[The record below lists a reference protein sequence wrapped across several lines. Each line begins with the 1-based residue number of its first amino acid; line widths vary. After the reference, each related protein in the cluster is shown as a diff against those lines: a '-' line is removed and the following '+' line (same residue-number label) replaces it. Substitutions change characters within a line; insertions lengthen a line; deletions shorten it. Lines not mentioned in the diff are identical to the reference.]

1 MTTLNMLGKPCPI
14 PVVEAKKTLLQGQD
28 VTVLVDNS
36 IAVQNLEKMAGGLGY
51 GFSYEQ
57 KGEAEYAVTIIIV
70 KNTGSQPDSCQVM
83 RPEAMPLDAACTD
96 GISAV
101 CSEFSPCDSRG
112 IIFLITG
119 DQIGISAE
127 EPGKKLMQT
136 FLYSLAQLPKAPE
149 LILLLN
155 AGVKLAAQGSEVLDN
170 LKTLAEHGADI
181 RSCGQCLNYYGL
193 TEKLVV
199 GKITNMMEIVEFL
212 TSSRRT
218 ITI

>member
-36 IAVQNLEKMAGGLGY
+36 IAVQNLEKMAAGLGY

-57 KGEAEYAVTIIIV
+57 KGEAEYAVTIIV
-70 KNTGSQPDSCQVM
+70 KNAGRQPTAACQPMTDSCPAEQ
-83 RPEAMPLDAACTD
+83 PAA
-96 GISAV
+96 GGV
-101 CSEFSPCDSRG
+101 
-112 IIFLITG
+112 IFLITG

-170 LKTLAEHGADI
+170 LKTLAANGTDI
-181 RSCGQCLNYYGL
+181 RSCGQCLTYYGL

-218 ITI
+218 VTI

>member
-14 PVVEAKKTLLQGQD
+14 PVVEAKKILLQGQD

-36 IAVQNLEKMAGGLGY
+36 IAVQNLEKMAAGLGY

-57 KGEAEYAVTIIIV
+57 KGESEYAVTIIV
-70 KNTGSQPDSCQVM
+70 KNTGCQVM
-83 RPEAMPLDAACTD
+83 QSGAQPAEAA
-96 GISAV
+96 GGV
-101 CSEFSPCDSRG
+101 
-112 IIFLITG
+112 IFLITG

-170 LKTLAEHGADI
+170 LKALAGHGADI
-181 RSCGQCLNYYGL
+181 RSCGQCLTYYGL
-193 TEKLVV
+193 TEKLAV

-218 ITI
+218 VTI

>member
-14 PVVEAKKTLLQGQD
+14 PVVEAKKALLQGQD
-28 VTVLVDNS
+28 VMVLVDNA
-36 IAVQNLEKMAGGLGY
+36 IAVQNLEKMATGLGH

-57 KGEAEYAVTIIIV
+57 KSETEYTVAIMV
-70 KNTGSQPDSCQVM
+70 KTPDGQQASCQVTE
-83 RPEAMPLDAACTD
+83 PETMP
-96 GISAV
+96 
-101 CSEFSPCDSRG
+101 SETG
-112 IIFLITG
+112 GGKIFLITG

-149 LILLLN
+149 IILLIN
-155 AGVKLAAQGSEVLDN
+155 AGVKLASQGSDVLDN
-170 LKTLAEHGADI
+170 LKALAEHGADI

-218 ITI
+218 VTIS

>member
-14 PVVEAKKTLLQGQD
+14 PVVEAKKILLQGQD

-36 IAVQNLEKMAGGLGY
+36 IAVQNLEKMAAGFGF
-51 GFSYEQ
+51 GFSYKQ
-57 KGEAEYAVTIIIV
+57 QGESEYAVTIIV
-70 KNTGSQPDSCQVM
+70 KKSGEQQ
-83 RPEAMPLDAACTD
+83 AACCLPLEAPQPAA
-96 GISAV
+96 GGGV
-101 CSEFSPCDSRG
+101 
-112 IIFLITG
+112 IFLITG

-127 EPGKKLMQT
+127 EPGRKLMQT

-170 LKTLAEHGADI
+170 LKILAERGADI

-193 TEKLVV
+193 TEKLAV
-199 GKITNMMEIVEFL
+199 GTITNMMEIVEFL

-218 ITI
+218 VTI

>member
-1 MTTLNMLGKPCPI
+1 MITLNMLGKPCPI
-14 PVVEAKKTLLQGQD
+14 PVVEAKKALLQGQD
-28 VTVLVDNS
+28 VMVLVDNA
-36 IAVQNLEKMAGGLGY
+36 IAVQNLEKMATGLGH

-57 KGEAEYAVTIIIV
+57 KSEAEYTVAIIV
-70 KNTGSQPDSCQVM
+70 KNSAAESSSCQVM
-83 RPEAMPLDAACTD
+83 APTAAPEASPGAMPL
-96 GISAV
+96 AV
-101 CSEFSPCDSRG
+101 SDSQ
-112 IIFLITG
+112 IFLITG

-149 LILLLN
+149 IILLIN
-155 AGVKLAAQGSEVLDN
+155 AGVKLAAQGSDVLDS
-170 LKTLAEHGADI
+170 LRTIAEHGADI

-193 TEKLVV
+193 TEKLAV

-218 ITI
+218 VTI

>member
-1 MTTLNMLGKPCPI
+1 MIALNMLGKPCPI
-14 PVVEAKKTLLQGQD
+14 PVVEAKKALLQGQD

-36 IAVQNLEKMAGGLGY
+36 IAVQNLEKMAAGLGFD
-51 GFSYEQ
+51 FSYKQ
-57 KGEAEYAVTIIIV
+57 QGDAEFAVTIMV
-70 KNTGSQPDSCQVM
+70 KGSGCRQASCQAAQS
-83 RPEAMPLDAACTD
+83 EAASSEA
-96 GISAV
+96 GGGASGGASAGAGGGV
-101 CSEFSPCDSRG
+101 
-112 IIFLITG
+112 IFLITG

-170 LKTLAEHGADI
+170 LKALAEHGADI

-193 TEKLVV
+193 TEKLAV

-218 ITI
+218 VTI

>member
-1 MTTLNMLGKPCPI
+1 MTTLNMIGKPCPI
-14 PVVEAKKTLLQGQD
+14 PVVEAKKVLLQGQD

-36 IAVQNLEKMAGGLGY
+36 IAVQNLEKMAAGLGFD
-51 GFSYEQ
+51 FSYKQ
-57 KGEAEYAVTIIIV
+57 QGEAEFAVTIMV
-70 KNTGSQPDSCQVM
+70 KADGCKPASCQVM
-83 RPEAMPLDAACTD
+83 QPEASPVAA
-96 GISAV
+96 
-101 CSEFSPCDSRG
+101 DSNG
-112 IIFLITG
+112 GVIFLITG

-127 EPGKKLMQT
+127 EPSKKLMQT

-170 LKTLAEHGADI
+170 LKILAEHGADI

-193 TEKLVV
+193 TEKLAV

-218 ITI
+218 VTIS

>member
-28 VTVLVDNS
+28 VIVLVDNS
-36 IAVQNLEKMAGGLGY
+36 IAVQNLEKMAAGLGY
-51 GFSYEQ
+51 GFSYKQ
-57 KGEAEYAVTIIIV
+57 QAEAEYAVTIIV
-70 KNTGSQPDSCQVM
+70 KNSDGQPAVSQPEVMPACSAGGGDSG
-83 RPEAMPLDAACTD
+83 L
-96 GISAV
+96 
-101 CSEFSPCDSRG
+101 
-112 IIFLITG
+112 IILITG
-119 DQIGISAE
+119 DQIGISAG

-136 FLYSLAQLPKAPE
+136 FLYSLAQLPKAPD

-155 AGVKLAAQGSEVLDN
+155 AGVKLAAQGSDVLDN
-170 LKTLAEHGADI
+170 MKTLAEHGADI

>member
-14 PVVEAKKTLLQGQD
+14 PVVEAKKVLLQGQD

-36 IAVQNLEKMAGGLGY
+36 IAVQNLEKMAAGLGFD
-51 GFSYEQ
+51 FSYKQQGDTEF
-57 KGEAEYAVTIIIV
+57 AVTIMV
-70 KNTGSQPDSCQVM
+70 KAGGCKPSSCQ
-83 RPEAMPLDAACTD
+83 AAAPLAASLAAAD
-96 GISAV
+96 AV
-101 CSEFSPCDSRG
+101 CGSG
-112 IIFLITG
+112 GAGTGVIFLITG

-127 EPGKKLMQT
+127 EPGRKLMQT
-136 FLYSLAQLPKAPE
+136 FLYSLAQLPKGPE
-149 LILLLN
+149 LILLMN

-170 LKTLAEHGADI
+170 LKILAANGTDI

-193 TEKLVV
+193 TEKLAV

-218 ITI
+218 VTI

>member
-1 MTTLNMLGKPCPI
+1 MITLNMLGKPCPI
-14 PVVEAKKTLLQGQD
+14 PVVEAKKALLQGQD
-28 VTVLVDNS
+28 VMVLVDNA
-36 IAVQNLEKMAGGLGY
+36 IAVQNLEKMAAGLGHD
-51 GFSYEQ
+51 FSYEQ
-57 KGEAEYAVTIIIV
+57 KSESEYTVAIIV
-70 KNTGSQPDSCQVM
+70 KNSGSQPASCQVM
-83 RPEAMPLDAACTD
+83 RPEAMPSGAS
-96 GISAV
+96 GGV
-101 CSEFSPCDSRG
+101 
-112 IIFLITG
+112 IFLITG

-155 AGVKLAAQGSEVLDN
+155 AGVKLAAQGSEALDN
-170 LKTLAEHGADI
+170 LKTLAGNGADI

-193 TEKLVV
+193 TEKLAV

-218 ITI
+218 VTIS

>member
-1 MTTLNMLGKPCPI
+1 MITLNMIGKPCPI
-14 PVVEAKKTLLQGQD
+14 PVVEAKKALLQGQD
-28 VTVLVDNS
+28 VMVLVDNA
-36 IAVQNLEKMAGGLGY
+36 IAVQNLEKMAAGLGH

-57 KGEAEYAVTIIIV
+57 KGEAEYTVAIMV
-70 KNTGSQPDSCQVM
+70 KNSGAQPASCQVM
-83 RPEAMPLDAACTD
+83 APAAEAVPGNTSS
-96 GISAV
+96 GHV
-101 CSEFSPCDSRG
+101 
-112 IIFLITG
+112 FLITG
-119 DQIGISAE
+119 DQIGISDE

-149 LILLLN
+149 IILLIN

-181 RSCGQCLNYYGL
+181 RSCGQCLTYYGL
-193 TEKLVV
+193 TEKLAV

-218 ITI
+218 VTI

>member
-1 MTTLNMLGKPCPI
+1 MITLNMLGKPCPI
-14 PVVEAKKTLLQGQD
+14 PVVEAKKALLQGQD
-28 VTVLVDNS
+28 VMVLVDNA
-36 IAVQNLEKMAGGLGY
+36 IAVQNLEKMAAGLGH

-57 KGEAEYAVTIIIV
+57 KSEAEYTVAIMV
-70 KNTGSQPDSCQVM
+70 KNPDGQQASCQVM
-83 RPEAMPLDAACTD
+83 APTAAPDEAPLAA
-96 GISAV
+96 GAQ
-101 CSEFSPCDSRG
+101 
-112 IIFLITG
+112 IFLITG

-149 LILLLN
+149 IILLIN
-155 AGVKLAAQGSEVLDN
+155 AGVKLAVQGSEVLDN
-170 LKTLAEHGADI
+170 LKTIAEHGADI

-193 TEKLVV
+193 TEKLAM

-218 ITI
+218 VTIS

>member
-14 PVVEAKKTLLQGQD
+14 PVVEAKKILLQGQD
-28 VTVLVDNS
+28 VIVLVDNS
-36 IAVQNLEKMAGGLGY
+36 IAVQNLEKMAAGLGH

-57 KGEAEYAVTIIIV
+57 KGEAEYAVTIMV
-70 KNTGSQPDSCQVM
+70 KNSAANPASCQVM
-83 RPEAMPLDAACTD
+83 QSEAMPSDAS
-96 GISAV
+96 GGV
-101 CSEFSPCDSRG
+101 
-112 IIFLITG
+112 IFLITG
-119 DQIGISAE
+119 DQIGISTE

-149 LILLLN
+149 IILLLN

-170 LKTLAEHGADI
+170 LKILAEHGADI

-193 TEKLVV
+193 TEKLAV

-218 ITI
+218 VTI

>member
-14 PVVEAKKTLLQGQD
+14 PVVEAKKALSQGQD
-28 VTVLVDNS
+28 VTVLVDNG
-36 IAVQNLEKMAGGLGY
+36 IAVQNLEKMAAGLGY
-51 GFSYEQ
+51 GFSFE
-57 KGEAEYAVTIIIV
+57 KKSETEYAVKILV
-70 KNTGSQPDSCQVM
+70 KDSGSQPASCQVM
-83 RPEAMPLDAACTD
+83 KSEATPSDA
-96 GISAV
+96 SSNV
-101 CSEFSPCDSRG
+101 
-112 IIFLITG
+112 IFLITA
-119 DQIGISAE
+119 DQLGISAE

-155 AGVKLAAQGSEVLDN
+155 TGVKLAAEGSEVLDN
-170 LKTLAEHGADI
+170 LKTLAGNGTDI

-193 TEKLVV
+193 TEKLAV

-218 ITI
+218 VTI

>member
-14 PVVEAKKTLLQGQD
+14 PVVEAKKILLQGQD
-28 VTVLVDNS
+28 VIVLVDNS
-36 IAVQNLEKMAGGLGY
+36 IAVQNLEKMAAGLGH
-51 GFSYEQ
+51 GFSHEQ
-57 KGEAEYAVTIIIV
+57 KGEAEYAVTIIV
-70 KNTGSQPDSCQVM
+70 KNSAGQPASCQVM
-83 RPEAMPLDAACTD
+83 QSEAMPSDASS
-96 GISAV
+96 GV
-101 CSEFSPCDSRG
+101 
-112 IIFLITG
+112 IFLITG

-155 AGVKLAAQGSEVLDN
+155 AGVKLASQGSEVLDN
-170 LKTLAEHGADI
+170 LKTLAEHGTDI

-193 TEKLVV
+193 TEKLAV

-218 ITI
+218 VTI

>member
-1 MTTLNMLGKPCPI
+1 MLGKPCPI
-14 PVVEAKKTLLQGQD
+14 PVVEAKKALLQGQD
-28 VTVLVDNS
+28 VMVLVDNA
-36 IAVQNLEKMAGGLGY
+36 IAVQNLEKMATGLGH

-57 KGEAEYAVTIIIV
+57 KSETEYTVAIMV
-70 KNTGSQPDSCQVM
+70 KNPDSQQVSCQVM
-83 RPEAMPLDAACTD
+83 QPETMPLDIVS
-96 GISAV
+96 GM
-101 CSEFSPCDSRG
+101 
-112 IIFLITG
+112 IFLITG

-149 LILLLN
+149 IILLIN
-155 AGVKLAAQGSEVLDN
+155 AGVKLAAQGSEVLDH

-193 TEKLVV
+193 TEKLAV

-218 ITI
+218 VTIS

>member
-1 MTTLNMLGKPCPI
+1 MITLNMLGKPCPI
-14 PVVEAKKTLLQGQD
+14 PVVEAKKALLQGQD
-28 VTVLVDNS
+28 VMVLVDNA
-36 IAVQNLEKMAGGLGY
+36 IAVQNLEKMATGLGH

-57 KGEAEYAVTIIIV
+57 KSEAEYTVAIMV
-70 KNTGSQPDSCQVM
+70 KNPDGQQASCQVM
-83 RPEAMPLDAACTD
+83 APAAAPEAMPL
-96 GISAV
+96 AV
-101 CSEFSPCDSRG
+101 SDSQ
-112 IIFLITG
+112 IFLITG

-149 LILLLN
+149 IILLIN
-155 AGVKLAAQGSEVLDN
+155 AGVKLAVQGSEVLDN
-170 LKTLAEHGADI
+170 LKTIAEHGADI

-193 TEKLVV
+193 TEKLAV

-218 ITI
+218 VTIS

>member
-1 MTTLNMLGKPCPI
+1 MITLNMLGKPCPI
-14 PVVEAKKTLLQGQD
+14 PVVEAKKALSQGQD
-28 VTVLVDNS
+28 VMVLVDNA
-36 IAVQNLEKMAGGLGY
+36 IAVQNLEKMATGLGH

-57 KGEAEYAVTIIIV
+57 KSETEYTVAIIV
-70 KNTGSQPDSCQVM
+70 KSSAADPASCQVM
-83 RPEAMPLDAACTD
+83 APAAAPEAMPLES
-96 GISAV
+96 G
-101 CSEFSPCDSRG
+101 G
-112 IIFLITG
+112 GQIFLITG

-149 LILLLN
+149 IILLIN
-155 AGVKLAAQGSEVLDN
+155 AGVKLAAQGSDALDN
-170 LKTLAEHGADI
+170 LKALAEHGADI

-193 TEKLVV
+193 TEKLAV

-218 ITI
+218 VTI